1 MLHRVHRRAALGS
14 AQCLRAGP
22 SLARD
27 GLRCPGLPARP
38 LTAGAPVRR
47 RAQRIEVH
55 REGVDWQA
63 PEGKQ
68 LDLDQRVYVRLDP
81 AHFLAFAPEELASV

>member
-1 MLHRVHRRAALGS
+1 
-14 AQCLRAGP
+14 
-22 SLARD
+22 
-27 GLRCPGLPARP
+27 
-38 LTAGAPVRR
+38 VRR